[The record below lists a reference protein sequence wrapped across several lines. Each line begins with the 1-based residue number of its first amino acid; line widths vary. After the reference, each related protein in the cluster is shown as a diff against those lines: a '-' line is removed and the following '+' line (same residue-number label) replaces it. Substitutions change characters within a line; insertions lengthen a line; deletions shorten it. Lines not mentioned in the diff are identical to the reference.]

1 MQNDSKIQK
10 ESLQFINADFS
21 EMTNERW
28 HAIVHNDSS
37 YDGKFYYGVKTTGIF
52 CRPSCKSRVPNI
64 DNVKIFQN
72 AQQALSEKFRPCK
85 RCKPNGLT
93 LPNEDWVT
101 QITEYIDNHYN
112 DSLNLEIL
120 ADMCHGSPFHLQ
132 RTFKRIKGVTPIE
145 YIQQTQISKAIYYL
159 TNTNKSIMKIGFAV
173 GIPNTS
179 HFATLFKKQ
188 TGYTPSKYRK
198 INQKKMEG

>member
-1 MQNDSKIQK
+1 MQNDSEIQN
-10 ESLQFINADFS
+10 ESTQFLNS
-21 EMTNERW
+21 VVNKMTDERW

-37 YDGKFYYGVKTTGIF
+37 YDDKFYYGVKTTGIF

-72 AQQALSEKFRPCK
+72 TEEALSENFRPCK

-101 QITEYIDNHYN
+101 QIAEYIDNHY
-112 DSLNLEIL
+112 SEPLTLEIL

-145 YIQQTQISKAIYYL
+145 YIQHTRISRAMDYL
-159 TNTNKSIMKIGFAV
+159 TDTDKSIMEIGFAV
-173 GIPNTS
+173 GIPNTA
-179 HFATLFKKQ
+179 HFATLFKKR
-188 TGYTPSKYRK
+188 TGYTPSMYRK
-198 INQKKMEG
+198 LNQ

>member
-1 MQNDSKIQK
+1 MQNDNKIPN
-10 ESLQFINADFS
+10 ESPQLINTAFNK
-21 EMTNERW
+21 MTDERW

-37 YDGKFYYGVKTTGIF
+37 YDDKFYYGVKTTGIF

-72 AQQALSEKFRPCK
+72 TEEALSENFRPCK

-93 LPNEDWVT
+93 LPNEDWVV
-101 QITEYIDNHYN
+101 QIAEYIDNHYGEHLTL
-112 DSLNLEIL
+112 DIL

-145 YIQQTQISKAIYYL
+145 YIQQTRVSRAMHFL
-159 TNTNKSIMKIGFAV
+159 TNTNKSIMEIGFAV
-173 GIPNTS
+173 GIPNTA
-179 HFATLFKKQ
+179 HFATLFKKR
-188 TGYTPSKYRK
+188 TGYTPSMYRK
-198 INQKKMEG
+198 INQQ